1 MKHILTKYS
10 SKGFKKVFDTEY
22 DARQE
27 LLSHICGLCLKG
39 GSEQYLDDKGNW
51 VTYYYKDEI
60 PDIHSIDDL
69 LGTAC
74 GCEFGY
80 EEVGE

>member
-10 SKGFKKVFDTEY
+10 FPDSFQKVFDTEY

-27 LLSHICGLCLKG
+27 LLAHICGLCLKG
-39 GSEQYLDDKGNW
+39 GEQYLDDKGNW
-51 VTYYYKDEI
+51 VKDYYEDEI